1 MQQLYKQLLGEPNMK
16 QFLSYARN
24 YKKELILAVICI
36 EAETVFELIIPLIMA
51 DIIDVGIAYRD
62 KNYILMKGLQM
73 VVCAVISLLLGNLYA
88 RFTAACGN
96 GIGAALRAAEFQ
108 KLQTYSFSNTDK
120 FSTPS
125 LVTRL
130 TSDVTTIQNS
140 ITNGMRPGFRA
151 PVMMFIAIFL
161 SFKINGALAVVF
173 LVASPILGILLYFIV
188 KNVRPLY
195 SGMQGALDGVNRIIQ
210 ENLAGIRVV
219 KAYVREDYEIAKFE
233 EVNQNLKNTS
243 ERAFSL
249 AVLNMPAF
257 QFVMYGTIISI
268 LLFGGHLVAIG
279 GMKVGSLT
287 SFLSYVLQVL
297 NSLMM
302 FSNVFLLFTR
312 SLTSWKRITEVLNE
326 EPTITDDRAIIY
338 DRSRNNDQVGTD
350 DNTVTDNRT
359 FTNSHVITD
368 ERQATGD
375 KNISHGLSKGLEIKS
390 GSISFEHVFFK
401 YKDTAKEYVLSDI
414 SFDIKSGQTIG
425 ILGPT
430 GSAKSTLVQ
439 LIPRLYEAAGGTII
453 LDGHPIYEYTQK
465 HLRDSIA
472 VVLQKNTLFAGTVRE
487 NLLWG
492 KEDATMEEIESA
504 CRIACVDEFIGRL
517 DNGYETVLGQG
528 GVNVSGGQKQRLC
541 IARALLKAPKV
552 LILDDSTSAVDMATE
567 AKIKEGLG
575 RELPG
580 MTKIIVAQRITSIM
594 DADQILIL
602 EDGKINAIGNHRTLL
617 KENEI
622 YQDIYYLGQQG
633 GNL

>member
-1 MQQLYKQLLGEPNMK
+1 MK

-51 DIIDVGIAYRD
+51 DIIDVGIANRD
-62 KNYILMKGLQM
+62 KSYILIKGLQM
-73 VVCAVISLLLGNLYA
+73 VVCAVISLFLGNLYA

-96 GIGAALRAAEFQ
+96 GIGAAIRAAEFQ
-108 KLQTYSFSNTDK
+108 KMQTYSFSNTDK

-130 TSDVTTIQNS
+130 TNDVTTIQNS

-173 LVASPILGILLYFIV
+173 LIAAPILGILLFFIV

-195 SGMQGALDGVNRIIQ
+195 SGMQSAVDYVNRIIQ
-210 ENLAGIRVV
+210 ENLAAIRVV

-257 QFVMYGTIISI
+257 QFVMYGTILSI
-268 LLFGGHLVAIG
+268 LWFGGNLVAIG
-279 GMKVGSLT
+279 DMKVGSLT

-326 EPTITDDRAIIY
+326 EPTITDDRA
-338 DRSRNNDQVGTD
+338 VTD
-350 DNTVTDNRT
+350 D
-359 FTNSHVITD
+359 
-368 ERQATGD
+368 G
-375 KNISHGLSKGLEIKS
+375 NISREKELEIKS
-390 GSISFEHVFFK
+390 GSITFDHVFFK
-401 YKDTAKEYVLSDI
+401 YKETAKEYVLSDV
-414 SFDIKSGQTIG
+414 SFEIKSGQTIG

-439 LIPRLYEAAGGTII
+439 LIPRLYEVAEGTII
-453 LDGHPIYEYTQK
+453 IDGHPVYEYTQK

-472 VVLQKNTLFAGTVRE
+472 MVLQKNTLFSGTVRE

-492 KEDATMEEIESA
+492 EEDATLEEIDRA
-504 CRIACVDEFIGRL
+504 CHIACVDEFIGRL
-517 DNGYETVLGQG
+517 DNGYETELGQG

-541 IARALLKAPKV
+541 IARAILKAPRV
-552 LILDDSTSAVDMATE
+552 LILDDSTSAVDTATE
-567 AKIKEGLG
+567 AKIKEGLAK
-575 RELPG
+575 ELPG
-580 MTKIIVAQRITSIM
+580 MTKIIVAQRITSVM

-602 EDGKINAIGNHRTLL
+602 EDGKINGIGTHKTLL

-622 YQDIYYLGQQG
+622 YQDIYYSGQQG